1 LVSKEHLT
9 LTVREES
16 IQLSIVGGITTVG
29 DELIDRRALKDDAK
43 SIPDIRVV
51 DRTTKLIVGRS
62 GIRVWLVKKDVH
74 LKIPKDLCV
83 DDQQLNRIG
92 IKYSYDLHSDTTHLV
107 TNMGKIRSSSVLEAM
122 IRHIPIVNETFVLR
136 LLESIPFL
144 HDDFEKNFPKFEDY
158 LLDPQFLPKDQRSE
172 IFNGILFIFADVDQF
187 EYLEP
192 VLKGAKGESK
202 LAKPNDPIGDSI
214 QSIKSLSYPHEK
226 MIIVKPFTSNANF
239 LKSIAPEPYTEQSD
253 LLSKMN
259 ELSSQLGCSMVS
271 TDDIFEA
278 VKSLDKSI
286 LQRHP
291 VKRMLDSS
299 SVQEQPKP
307 KRRRGQRVK
316 ALDSLEFFAGGGKVE
331 SQDVKVSPV
340 GPESITAGDEKIR
353 KRSRSRIIKLDKMM
367 LGRNFT
373 PSPQN
378 VDSVVETDVTEQSPE
393 EIPEDEP
400 STQQLEDTE
409 GKPNTEETN
418 SADQIIPYLQEEPLE
433 RQPESAKRPLENQ
446 SFSSAVIKAKRRAN
460 ERFNNDRNIDPDSA
474 DHLRDLSVIEVTEI
488 PMRDLSIRSSTPL
501 ENIDKWKGRK
511 NFKVFVKNTRRKTP
525 SVNTNFSCLKEYV
538 QFHVFD
544 PSKNFKTTKMDE
556 SMLDGMERS
565 KNALNGTEQE
575 ECLTPELHRKVN
587 KLFVESDEEQ
597 DEGFQF
603 SMIPKGD
610 DGLRMSVR
618 IAEEDRVPEFRKNYD
633 QPIKATKMHTTK
645 DVETVMP
652 SRPIRISA
660 AGPEIFTRRSTSVPF
675 DNDSDDDDDGPRF
688 RFRS

>member
-1 LVSKEHLT
+1 
-9 LTVREES
+9 
-16 IQLSIVGGITTVG
+16 VGGITTVG
-29 DELIDRRALKDDAK
+29 DELIDRRALNDDAK

-51 DRTTKLIVGRS
+51 DRTTKLIIGRN
-62 GIRVWLVKKDVH
+62 GLRLWLVKKDVH
-74 LKIPKDLCV
+74 LKIPRDLCI
-83 DDQQLNRIG
+83 DEQELNRIG
-92 IKYSYDLHSDTTHLV
+92 IKYSYELHSDTTHLV
-107 TNMGKIRSSSVLEAM
+107 TNIGKIRSSSVLEAM

-144 HDDFEKNFPKFEDY
+144 HDDFEQNFPKFEEY

-202 LAKPNDPIGDSI
+202 LAKPNDPISDSI

-226 MIIVKPFTSNANF
+226 MIIVKPFTSSTNF
-239 LKSIAPEPYTEQSD
+239 LKSIAHEPYSEQSV

-259 ELSSQLGCSMVS
+259 ELSSQLGCSMAS

-291 VKRMLDSS
+291 VKRILGSS
-299 SVQEQPKP
+299 SVQEQPKTK
-307 KRRRGQRVK
+307 KRRGKRVK
-316 ALDSLEFFAGGGKVE
+316 PLDSLEFFAGGRKVE
-331 SQDVKVSPV
+331 SQDVKLSSV
-340 GPESITAGDEKIR
+340 GPESINTEDEKIR
-353 KRSRSRIIKLDKMM
+353 KRSRSRITKLDNMM
-367 LGRNFT
+367 LGRSFT
-373 PSPQN
+373 SSPQN
-378 VDSVVETDVTEQSPE
+378 VDSVVETNVTEQSPE
-393 EIPEDEP
+393 EIPEDE
-400 STQQLEDTE
+400 SSALQLEDTG
-409 GKPNTEETN
+409 GKPDTEETN
-418 SADQIIPYLQEEPLE
+418 SVDQIIPYSQEEPLE
-433 RQPESAKRPLENQ
+433 GQPEFSKRPLENR

-460 ERFNNDRNIDPDSA
+460 ERFNNDRNIDTDSA
-474 DHLRDLSVIEVTEI
+474 DHLRDLAVIEVAEI
-488 PMRDLSIRSSTPL
+488 PMRDLSIRSSTQL
-501 ENIDKWKGRK
+501 ENVDKWKGRK
-511 NFKVFVKNTRRKTP
+511 NFKVFVKNTQKKTP

-538 QFHVFD
+538 QFHVYD
-544 PSKNFKTTKMDE
+544 PSKDFKTTKMDE
-556 SMLDGMERS
+556 SMLNGMERS
-565 KNALNGTEQE
+565 KNAPHETERE
-575 ECLTPELHRKVN
+575 EFRKPELHHKVN
-587 KLFVESDEEQ
+587 KLFVESDEDQ

-633 QPIKATKMHTTK
+633 QPIKATKMNTTK
-645 DVETVMP
+645 DVETVI
-652 SRPIRISA
+652 STRPIRKSSA
-660 AGPEIFTRRSTSVPF
+660 RPETSTRRSTSVPL